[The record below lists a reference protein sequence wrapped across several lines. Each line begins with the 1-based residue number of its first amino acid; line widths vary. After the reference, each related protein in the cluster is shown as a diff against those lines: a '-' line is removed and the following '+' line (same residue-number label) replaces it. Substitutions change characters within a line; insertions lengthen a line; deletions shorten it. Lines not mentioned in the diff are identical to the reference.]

1 MIRFNLII
9 FIMLIMLY
17 KISFGQT
24 GSSRNIK
31 IEQTEAIDAV
41 AISKADKRLANRRI
55 LFLLPSIVSIFYIVI
70 IWLPK
75 KPIR

>member
-1 MIRFNLII
+1 
-9 FIMLIMLY
+9 MLIMLY

-55 LFLLPSIVSIFYIVI
+55 LFLLPFIVSIFYIII

-75 KPIR
+75 

>member
-75 KPIR
+75 

>member
-1 MIRFNLII
+1 MRRIYSLLAAV
-9 FIMLIMLY
+9 IMLIMLY

-75 KPIR
+75 